1 MVLGESL
8 PLSPDL
14 FALHV
19 ESGDTLIGFCRDA
32 WAGGF
37 TAGLVLGKTLH
48 ECIEMGHWLAGLG
61 VQELGAM

>member
-1 MVLGESL
+1 MGV
-8 PLSPDL
+8 
-14 FALHV
+14 
-19 ESGDTLIGFCRDA
+19 CRDA

-61 VQELGAM
+61 IQELGAM